1 MKVPQF
7 CTKWWTMFAELVHQR
22 KRATWQFRSQ
32 DEANISRQDDPPKV
46 GFPIGLERFLPFNLS
61 SFFDR
66 FVKRFIF
73 VKMPKLMRKVG
84 APPAEK
90 GPDSPEVPLKNNAL
104 RKKRSEGYIA

>member
-7 CTKWWTMFAELVHQR
+7 CTKSWTMFAEIVHKQ

-84 APPAEK
+84 ADPA
-90 GPDSPEVPLKNNAL
+90 GCRRSARTLSAL
-104 RKKRSEGYIA
+104 RKKMSEGYIAKEK

>member
-7 CTKWWTMFAELVHQR
+7 CTKSWTMFAEIVHKQ
-22 KRATWQFRSQ
+22 KRAIWQFRSQ

-73 VKMPKLMRKVG
+73 IKMPKLMRKVG
-84 APPAEK
+84 AHLSWK
-90 GPDSPEVPLKNNAL
+90 GPDSPEVPRKNNAL
-104 RKKRSEGYIA
+104 RKK

>member
-7 CTKWWTMFAELVHQR
+7 CTKSWTMFAEIVQKQ

-73 VKMPKLMRKVG
+73 IKMPKLMRKVG
-84 APPAEK
+84 AHLSRK
-90 GPDSPEVPLKNNAL
+90 GPERRGVRVKTMP
-104 RKKRSEGYIA
+104 